1 MRTGQ
6 VIGGVGATGN
16 ARSVGCHLHFE
27 MRGPGGPF
35 DPLPQLLHVG
45 PLELTRCSP

>member
-1 MRTGQ
+1 M
-6 VIGGVGATGN
+6 IGRVGATGN

-35 DPLPQLLHVG
+35 DPLPQL
-45 PLELTRCSP
+45 RRWDRWS